1 MPDAS
6 SAGGAAGTGGALTPE
21 IWTIIG
27 VGLALA
33 TFGTVGFTL
42 LWRYIAAAEKR
53 AEERSAAVEKRAEER
68 SAAVEKRAEARMIE
82 LKTELG
88 DVRNELKTDIGDL
101 RNELKTNIGDVK
113 ADLKADIRMIVDR
126 MERNHADLRH
136 AIDTLILNDQA
147 KRLTILEEAV
157 LRTARPPD
165 DREAQH

>member
-1 MPDAS
+1 M
-6 SAGGAAGTGGALTPE
+6 
-21 IWTIIG
+21 WTIIG
-27 VGLALA
+27 VGIGLAGLGA
-33 TFGTVGFTL
+33 GGFTL

-53 AEERSAAVEKRAEER
+53 SEDRSAGVEKRAEER
-68 SAAVEKRAEARMIE
+68 SAAIEKRAEARFA
-82 LKTELG
+82 
-88 DVRNELKTDIGDL
+88 DL
-101 RNELKTNIGDVK
+101 K
-113 ADLKADIRMIVDR
+113 ADLKADLRMIVDR

>member
-1 MPDAS
+1 MAETP
-6 SAGGAAGTGGALTPE
+6 LTPE

-33 TFGTVGFTL
+33 SIGTGGFTL
-42 LWRYIAAAEKR
+42 LWRYIAATEKRSEERSAVIEKR
-53 AEERSAAVEKRAEER
+53 AEERSAAVEKRAESR
-68 SAAVEKRAEARMIE
+68 FAE
-82 LKTELG
+82 L
-88 DVRNELKTDIGDL
+88 
-101 RNELKTNIGDVK
+101 K
-113 ADLKADIRMIVDR
+113 ADLKADIHTLTDR

-157 LRTARPPD
+157 LRTARPTD